1 MYNGGATNQQGNQM
15 VKRYHP
21 PVVNDEAPRPEYVE
35 MSEATHGRY
44 VEHDDYEMLRENQAL
59 LRDNARRM
67 MKAVKNSCLDIVTA
81 KLVNTANPEVRKA
94 LEELEAEMKEIS
106 VDFSIFQPR
115 QEF

>member
-1 MYNGGATNQQGNQM
+1 M

-35 MSEATHGRY
+35 MNEALHGGF
-44 VEHDDYEMLRENQAL
+44 VEHEDYEMLRENQAL

-67 MKAVKNSCLDIVTA
+67 MKAVKNSCLDILTA
-81 KLVNTANPEVRKA
+81 KLVKETDPEVKRA
-94 LEELEAEMKEIS
+94 LLELEEEMKEIC
-106 VDFSIFQPR
+106 VDFSIFMPR